1 MSRTGDFW
9 SRRRAGVE
17 AEQARV
23 EQAEAA
29 LVEEAE
35 QEVLE
40 AKTDEE
46 LLDELKLPNPDEMT
60 QGDDFS
66 AFMSKAVPE
75 RLRRR
80 ALRKLWHTN
89 PVLANLDGLI
99 DYGEDYT
106 DAAVVVAN
114 MQTGYQVGKGMLY
127 HIKALEEQ
135 ARQKAEQLA
144 ALVGEDGEAVIEPV
158 VETPSS
164 SVRAPG
170 AAPVV
175 AAMRP
180 AVPDV
185 AAEAPQHIDAAGA
198 AFAQDEQFSPELDPQ
213 DNVQASHTPR
223 RMQFNYSTEPA

>member
-1 MSRTGDFW
+1 
-9 SRRRAGVE
+9 
-17 AEQARV
+17 
-23 EQAEAA
+23 
-29 LVEEAE
+29 
-35 QEVLE
+35 
-40 AKTDEE
+40 
-46 LLDELKLPNPDEMT
+46 MT